1 MLVKRI
7 PNGLQFFCGGS
18 LIHEKW
24 VLTAAHCVKG
34 VEKSKI
40 IVMMGVHNKKI
51 KNYGSKSSE
60 VEKII
65 IHEGMTEHNYIYL
78 KAGLFTHKE
87 KRQIKNDTK

>member
-1 MLVKRI
+1 
-7 PNGLQFFCGGS
+7 
-18 LIHEKW
+18 
-24 VLTAAHCVKG
+24 
-34 VEKSKI
+34 
-40 IVMMGVHNKKI
+40 MMGVHNKKI